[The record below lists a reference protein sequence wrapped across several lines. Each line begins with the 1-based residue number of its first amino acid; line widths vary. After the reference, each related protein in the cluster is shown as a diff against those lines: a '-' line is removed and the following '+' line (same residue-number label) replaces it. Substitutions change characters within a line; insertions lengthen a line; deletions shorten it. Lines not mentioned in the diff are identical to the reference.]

1 MLLQILYNQE
11 KYHKT
16 IFFSSVAPK
25 NKKFDK
31 KLQSQAFDTIF
42 GLIQEG
48 AIFVP
53 PPHWLTQ

>member
-1 MLLQILYNQE
+1 MYSGAKNVFPILHIKQV
-11 KYHKT
+11 
-16 IFFSSVAPK
+16 FFSSVAPK

-53 PPHWLTQ
+53 PPTG